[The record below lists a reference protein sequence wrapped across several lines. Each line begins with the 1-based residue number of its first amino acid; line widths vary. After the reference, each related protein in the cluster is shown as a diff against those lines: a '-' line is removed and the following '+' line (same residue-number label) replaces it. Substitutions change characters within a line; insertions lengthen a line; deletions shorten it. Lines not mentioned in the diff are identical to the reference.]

1 MAINGPRHAK
11 TGLRTYADSEGP
23 GQPAHTRSLIMNF
36 TVANRIIGYYRM
48 YEWEANVEIILCACT
63 GCS

>member
-23 GQPAHTRSLIMNF
+23 GQPAHAHSLIRTF
-36 TVANRIIGYYRM
+36 TVSLTESLDTIECMNGKQISR
-48 YEWEANVEIILCACT
+48 
-63 GCS
+63 